1 MGVRPE
7 HIGADVAPHHELD
20 HALGYTFLDEMRD
33 PAVPEDMGR
42 DVFPDA
48 GGFRDAL
55 EPLVDGCHA
64 PVPCI
69 VLLPHRAF
77 R

>member
-1 MGVRPE
+1 MTNKEKYRFE
-7 HIGADVAPHHELD
+7 RSFLHD

-48 GGFRDAL
+48 GSFR
-55 EPLVDGCHA
+55 
-64 PVPCI
+64 
-69 VLLPHRAF
+69 
-77 R
+77 